1 MSFVY
6 YSIFLPLPP
15 LSPRIFAS
23 LSLSLPI
30 SFFSFPLSLLLKPR
44 PKKAINR
51 YPSEV
56 IPPFALTHTDVRAT
70 NEYTR
75 TYAHGECF
83 LHTRVP
89 RTTRSRVCEAF
100 WALSRNAE
108 WVMHPVQ
115 AWGRQMNYNI
125 SFSRPY
131 IPTDRAYW
139 RGLIAFNSLLVQSCN
154 VNAGRGRHV
163 LAVTRSRFFF
173 SFFFFHRSP
182 TVHPV
187 TLLPFRAVSLL
198 PPPSIRT
205 DIASLSRLLLLCF
218 SLCDDAIV

>member
-1 MSFVY
+1 M
-6 YSIFLPLPP
+6 FL
-15 LSPRIFAS
+15 A
-23 LSLSLPI
+23 
-30 SFFSFPLSLLLKPR
+30 
-44 PKKAINR
+44 
-51 YPSEV
+51 
-56 IPPFALTHTDVRAT
+56 
-70 NEYTR
+70 
-75 TYAHGECF
+75 YARST
-83 LHTRVP
+83 L
-89 RTTRSRVCEAF
+89 RSRVCEGF

-163 LAVTRSRFFF
+163 LAVTRSRFFLF
-173 SFFFFHRSP
+173 LFLPSIPDSP
-182 TVHPV
+182 PSYSSALSRGIPSPV
-187 TLLPFRAVSLL
+187 
-198 PPPSIRT
+198 PSIRT

>member
-1 MSFVY
+1 MFLVY
-6 YSIFLPLPP
+6 ARSTL
-15 LSPRIFAS
+15 
-23 LSLSLPI
+23 
-30 SFFSFPLSLLLKPR
+30 
-44 PKKAINR
+44 
-51 YPSEV
+51 
-56 IPPFALTHTDVRAT
+56 
-70 NEYTR
+70 
-75 TYAHGECF
+75 
-83 LHTRVP
+83 
-89 RTTRSRVCEAF
+89 RSRVCEAF

-139 RGLIAFNSLLVQSCN
+139 RSLIAFNSLLVQSRN
-154 VNAGRGRHV
+154 VQRGLRERHV
-163 LAVTRSRFFF
+163 LAFLSLFLFLP
-173 SFFFFHRSP
+173 HRSP

-187 TLLPFRAVSLL
+187 TLLAFRAVSFL